1 MRRAVNTRPVTISL
15 SEQDFNRVKQI
26 TDEQEIS
33 MAEWFRA
40 ATKLKLEQD
49 ENEGEKNEN
58 WRHCKSST
66 RS

>member
-26 TDEQEIS
+26 TDEKEIS

-49 ENEGEKNEN
+49 NKKEMNDEN
-58 WRHCKSST
+58 
-66 RS
+66 

>member
-1 MRRAVNTRPVTISL
+1 MRKAIHTRPLTISL
-15 SEQDFNRVKQI
+15 CDEDYERVRKI

-49 ENEGEKNEN
+49 EKETNNDILE
-58 WRHCKSST
+58 R
-66 RS
+66 